1 MKGNLRII
9 ACITGTIAAV
19 ATGVYASWKFNRKY
33 QDYKHLKKEVEA
45 IPYEI
50 ERNAFRIYLSS
61 WAIRHESIWKGRC

>member
-1 MKGNLRII
+1 MKKDWKIV

-33 QDYKHLKKEVEA
+33 QDYRHLKKEIEA

-50 ERNAFRIYLSS
+50 ERTRIV
-61 WAIRHESIWKGRC
+61 